1 MDPSDPLYQTDPC
14 TPLDLLFPFDPSDPS
29 HPAHPWGHKRAADTV
44 EVGGEADMEADT
56 VTLTADIQEG
66 TVVVAGTEVAEDAE
80 EDSGMVAT
88 HRVLDRVNCID
99 RDKTYL
105 TTNVVV

>member
-1 MDPSDPLYQTDPC
+1 M
-14 TPLDLLFPFDPSDPS
+14 
-29 HPAHPWGHKRAADTV
+29 
-44 EVGGEADMEADT
+44 EVGGEVGMEADT
-56 VTLTADIQEG
+56 EISTADIQKG
-66 TVVVAGTEVAEDAE
+66 TVVVAGTEVAEVAE
-80 EDSGMVAT
+80 EGGSGMVAT